1 MESKAESRKK
11 DNSFLGKK
19 TRKGDKIEDRY
30 KIYETDNSSQLLD
43 TTAELSSDNIISLEE
58 NSEFKKK
65 LPGFDDLKIPSFLN
79 DFKINENVNKAIK
92 KYSKMKDEF
101 GSSEMAKLYLIDIT
115 RLYEQKRK

>member
-1 MESKAESRKK
+1 MESNAESRKK

-115 RLYEQKRK
+115 RLYEQK